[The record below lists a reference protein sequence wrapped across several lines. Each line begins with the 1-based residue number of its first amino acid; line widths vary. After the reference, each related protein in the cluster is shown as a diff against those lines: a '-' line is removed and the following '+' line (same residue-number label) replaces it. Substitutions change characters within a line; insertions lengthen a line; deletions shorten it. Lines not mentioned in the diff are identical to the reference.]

1 MEEAIMKVKELI
13 AALQKYNQDAE
24 VKTHRHMG
32 NPALFVCQD
41 LTDTNIDARDVW
53 IADKNDIDIRAEID
67 YRIDE
72 NCGRVNKTFFKEL
85 EKKHRKKSDPTQ
97 LYGLAISDGKI
108 SEENK

>member
-1 MEEAIMKVKELI
+1 MKVKELI

-41 LTDTNIDARDVW
+41 LIDTNIDVW
-53 IADKNDIDIRAEID
+53 IADKRDIDSRAEID
-67 YRIDE
+67 ARIDE

-85 EKKHRKKSDPTQ
+85 EKKTGITLDDIKTYYPEIYDDAKK
-97 LYGLAISDGKI
+97 YYK
-108 SEENK
+108 N

>member
-1 MEEAIMKVKELI
+1 MELIMKVKELI
-13 AALQKYNQDAE
+13 AALQQYNQDAE

-41 LTDTNIDARDVW
+41 LTDTNIDAHDVW

-85 EKKHRKKSDPTQ
+85 EKKTGITLDDIKEYYPEIYDAAKK
-97 LYGLAISDGKI
+97 YYK
-108 SEENK
+108 N

>member
-1 MEEAIMKVKELI
+1 MKVKELI
-13 AALQKYNQDAE
+13 AAWQQYNQDAE
-24 VKTHRHMG
+24 VKTHPHMG

-41 LTDTNIDARDVW
+41 LTDTNIDVW

-85 EKKHRKKSDPTQ
+85 EKKTGITLDDIKEYYPEIYDAAKK
-97 LYGLAISDGKI
+97 YYK
-108 SEENK
+108 N

>member
-13 AALQKYNQDAE
+13 AVLQKCNQDAE

-32 NPALFVCQD
+32 NPVLFVCQD
-41 LTDTNIDARDVW
+41 LIDTNIDVW

-67 YRIDE
+67 ARIDE

-85 EKKHRKKSDPTQ
+85 KKKTGITLDDIKTYYPEIYDDAKK
-97 LYGLAISDGKI
+97 YYK
-108 SEENK
+108 N